1 MNYASVLVD
10 RLERDIDEH
19 LGMQRNLDEHNR
31 ELLARLQSSP
41 SRLLP
46 TAPSEQFDPRAY
58 NKIIKRFRDHWIG
71 YFLNKIYGYEQSLSS
86 FERWTYRGKQI
97 GIVYAT
103 DFYPSFEGR
112 IVYPTSVV
120 LGSAQSRD
128 FRRLYEYRDG
138 MGLFVHQP
146 DWESISDEFVKEL
159 VNGYFT
165 LRRSN
170 RNYFVNLSS
179 LRELVCYSL
188 KISEYLFEE
197 FLERA
202 YRLNL
207 SRKLPIG
214 ISLEVDKL
222 PEETTAMYLKREPV
236 LVDGRY
242 RNIIAID
249 VAKRS

>member
-1 MNYASVLVD
+1 
-10 RLERDIDEH
+10 
-19 LGMQRNLDEHNR
+19 
-31 ELLARLQSSP
+31 
-41 SRLLP
+41 
-46 TAPSEQFDPRAY
+46 
-58 NKIIKRFRDHWIG
+58 
-71 YFLNKIYGYEQSLSS
+71 
-86 FERWTYRGKQI
+86 
-97 GIVYAT
+97 
-103 DFYPSFEGR
+103 
-112 IVYPTSVV
+112 
-120 LGSAQSRD
+120 
-128 FRRLYEYRDG
+128 